1 MLTDLPWWLIN
12 TVVAVVL
19 LALGATLALW
29 GMTWF
34 VRTRRR
40 VQELEERR
48 GLLQNLVRSIPDL
61 VWLKDTDG
69 VYLAC
74 NAPFERF
81 FGAAEADIVGK
92 TDADFVSAEQAALF
106 RENDFLAMSAGQP
119 HMNEEW
125 ITFAGSTEPRLVETI
140 KSPVLDS
147 HGEIIGVLGISR
159 DITERQKAAQEL
171 QRLRSHLTELVDER
185 TRQLAD
191 LAESLRRAH
200 AEQKAIV
207 DAVPV
212 GIGLLPSYRLRA
224 GRAGGILPGSVRA
237 APPRAA
243 ATGQGVP
250 R

>member
-12 TVVAVVL
+12 TVAAVVL
-19 LALGATLALW
+19 LALGVTLALW

-92 TDADFVSAEQAALF
+92 TDADGNLVQNMTLHKWFANKACPGAYLEERMFDIAAKV
-106 RENDFLAMSAGQP
+106 NA
-119 HMNEEW
+119 
-125 ITFAGSTEPRLVETI
+125 
-140 KSPVLDS
+140 
-147 HGEIIGVLGISR
+147 
-159 DITERQKAAQEL
+159 
-171 QRLRSHLTELVDER
+171 
-185 TRQLAD
+185 
-191 LAESLRRAH
+191 
-200 AEQKAIV
+200 
-207 DAVPV
+207 
-212 GIGLLPSYRLRA
+212 LL
-224 GRAGGILPGSVRA
+224 
-237 APPRAA
+237 
-243 ATGQGVP
+243 
-250 R
+250 